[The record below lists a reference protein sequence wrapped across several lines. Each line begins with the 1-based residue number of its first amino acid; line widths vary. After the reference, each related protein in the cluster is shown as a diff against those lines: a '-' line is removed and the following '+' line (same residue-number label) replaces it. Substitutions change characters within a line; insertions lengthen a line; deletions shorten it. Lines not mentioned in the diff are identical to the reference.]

1 MLSLYNGLAGN
12 RKAYEA
18 VMKRENAEVETPSNS
33 EGEAQGEAIIDLN
46 RVFSPSNK
54 DLNSLFPDPGF
65 RRFLR
70 DVKRNQV
77 AVEKLLEKLGEDF

>member
-1 MLSLYNGLAGN
+1 MD
-12 RKAYEA
+12 
-18 VMKRENAEVETPSNS
+18 RENIEVETPASS
-33 EGEAQGEAIIDLN
+33 EEGSQGGAVIDLN
-46 RVFSPSNK
+46 RLFSPSSR